1 MLNSQQSQTTVECS
15 ARFEP
20 STEAL
25 CIEITEA
32 SGADTL
38 SPGTPNDTFKSFI
51 PDVPHETNPKRPF
64 IKQIR
69 IRATFCNKSYSFRM
83 NSKIAN
89 SNRHHQPTDQIHT
102 DHCSSPLL
110 DERWNVKEKLTF
122 HHKDTTRATHIPQLT
137 SWNTFVD
144 DHCKPR
150 GMHNF
155 NDRTT
160 KAKCTHYAKM
170 SHSGVR
176 CAIQQNNNLK

>member
-1 MLNSQQSQTTVECS
+1 MKTIVLHLTSMLNSQQSQTTVECS

-38 SPGTPNDTFKSFI
+38 SPGTPNDTLKSFI

-89 SNRHHQPTDQIHT
+89 STAITN
-102 DHCSSPLL
+102 
-110 DERWNVKEKLTF
+110 
-122 HHKDTTRATHIPQLT
+122 QLT
-137 SWNTFVD
+137 RSTPTIVHPLSLMNA
-144 DHCKPR
+144 
-150 GMHNF
+150 GM
-155 NDRTT
+155 
-160 KAKCTHYAKM
+160 
-170 SHSGVR
+170 
-176 CAIQQNNNLK
+176 